1 MQLFDIAVGRCRT
14 IEGGTITV
22 GLDSAIVSRLVPGYP
37 WRMSG
42 TSVLR
47 LNSKLCSK
55 RFPPAPGQET
65 FLQREELM
73 RNPSASLDLLGDGNF
88 VSVRLRALSDGE
100 EPQIVKPATKTPRS
114 NLPQS
119 RRS

>member
-14 IEGGTITV
+14 IECGTITV